1 MNQASKSLLAGLTG
15 TATMTAGSTL
25 MSKIFS
31 ENFSEPDHLE
41 TMIARLAPQ
50 LSSKAKT
57 IAGWGAH
64 CAMGFVFAAVFVEL
78 WETKKLK
85 ANWRNAIYLGTIS
98 GVIGLLIW
106 KTTFKLHPLPPWINY
121 KKYYLQRIPAH
132 IIFAVGA
139 TLTYRLAQPNAITD
153 KKQ

>member
-1 MNQASKSLLAGLTG
+1 MNQASKSLLASLTG
-15 TATMTAGSTL
+15 TATMTAGSTM

-78 WETKKLK
+78 WETK
-85 ANWRNAIYLGTIS
+85 N
-98 GVIGLLIW
+98 
-106 KTTFKLHPLPPWINY
+106 
-121 KKYYLQRIPAH
+121 
-132 IIFAVGA
+132 
-139 TLTYRLAQPNAITD
+139 
-153 KKQ
+153 